1 MTQTG
6 SFTAFF
12 IIIIIIIC
20 TDLLLW
26 SKKKQCVDEERGK
39 SLYLQSVQLLCT
51 ACKVLRFSKFLAGVM
66 ADYVIV

>member
-12 IIIIIIIC
+12 IIIIIIC

-39 SLYLQSVQLLCT
+39 SLYLQSVQLVCT
-51 ACKVLRFSKFLAGVM
+51 ACKVLRFSRFLTGVM
-66 ADYVIV
+66 ADYMIV